1 MGRGGLDGSRP
12 TGADVVI
19 PDPWVGVIL
28 AFGAFRLARLVGWDD
43 LPPIQKLRNRLTGQV
58 IRYMPTQST
67 EPVYAWKRP
76 LLAHFLAC
84 PYCQG
89 FWIALAVYLGWV
101 ANARVTLYA
110 LAPFALSAAV
120 GIIARRLDP

>member
-1 MGRGGLDGSRP
+1 M
-12 TGADVVI
+12 I
-19 PDPWVGVIL
+19 PDPWVALVL
-28 AFGAFRLARLVGWDD
+28 ALGAFRVARLIGWDD
-43 LPPIQKLRNRLTGQV
+43 LPPIAKLRARLTGEV
-58 IRYMPTQST
+58 IRYMPTAST
-67 EPVYAWKRP
+67 EPVYAWGRP

-89 FWIALAVYLGWV
+89 FWVSVAVYGSWLV
-101 ANARVTLYA
+101 SERVTLYA